1 MMTVGAWGAI
11 EVPALCTVVLRNVE
25 VLPNPE
31 RVCRLNL
38 PGIHFQKSHD
48 HVGSSGT
55 SMALGLTIDGVVDSE
70 VLFCSLHS
78 RCSLSTADIRGCENR
93 RCDAIGVAPALR
105 VVSSAK
111 RGLLTLSYLVLHQQ
125 NSMEC
130 QNYSQ
135 STKKDILIS

>member
-11 EVPALCTVVLRNVE
+11 EVPALCTVVLRNIE

-78 RCSLSTADIRGCENR
+78 TVQELAADALCRLRTSE
-93 RCDAIGVAPALR
+93 DAKIDVAMP
-105 VVSSAK
+105 SA
-111 RGLLTLSYLVLHQQ
+111 SHQP
-125 NSMEC
+125 
-130 QNYSQ
+130 
-135 STKKDILIS
+135 